1 MLCTTSAE
9 MIPTE
14 PEPDN
19 AGEGNKQSTDVSA
32 AAPTPGAMARSIFLR
47 HNLLKTVFLAGIA
60 FCALAIAPAWAQG
73 PVSGYLSTANG
84 PTGTQA
90 VPGATVRLDDQPV
103 AATEADGS
111 FTLPAVPAG
120 PHQLSFT
127 AIGFS
132 PVTTA
137 VMGQSKAQQLPP
149 LALQPVSSVTPEVL
163 VTASRANDRTAT
175 AYTNLSKEDLTKR
188 NFGQDLPYLL
198 DQTPSV
204 VVNSDAGAGVGYTD
218 IRIRG
223 TSNTG
228 INTTINGVPL
238 NDPESHGTFLIN
250 LPDLASSINSLQ
262 IQRGVGT
269 SQNGGAA
276 FGASLNISTLD
287 NRREAYAETQNT
299 YGSYQTWKNN
309 VSFGTGLINGH
320 FTVDGRLSRI
330 ASDGYMNRA
339 ASDLKSYYF
348 AAGYQAKSTLLKFIT
363 FAGREKTYQAWNG
376 VPEPALTGNRAQLQT
391 YIDNGELSAAD
402 AARVLQ
408 EGRRYSYY
416 TYGNQT
422 DNYQQNHYQ
431 LHLSQ
436 GLGTN
441 WNLGA
446 ALHLTRG
453 FGYYESYRVRR
464 KFADYG
470 LNNVVIGGDT
480 ITRTNLVDRKWL
492 DNNFYGG
499 TLALNYQPRDGKLQA
514 TLGGAWNRYDGN
526 HYGEIIWAQYASN
539 SRLGQRY
546 YFNNAVK
553 TDYNAYARAT
563 WQVLP
568 RLGVYADVQVRH
580 ITYAI
585 DGLESGSQD
594 VTTRASYTFF
604 NPKAGATFALG
615 AGQQLYASF
624 AVGQREPVR
633 SDFTDRP
640 TDGQPAQAER
650 LEDVEG
656 GYRLARTDFTF
667 LGPRTAVR
675 FEANGFYMNYRNQL
689 VATGQLNDVGTA
701 LRTNAPR
708 SYRRGVELRGSVAA
722 DDKISLSTTL
732 TLSQN
737 RILDY
742 QDVTYD
748 ADYKPVLAAPRTSVI
763 SYSPAVTS
771 ASTLEGQ
778 PLKNLRLALLYKTVA
793 RQYLDNSE
801 NRSRSINPY
810 QVLDFRL
817 RYALHPIF
825 LKEIELGLLVNNV
838 LNREYVANG
847 YTYSYLGASG
857 NQETFNWF
865 YPQATRNFLASVGLK
880 F

>member
-1 MLCTTSAE
+1 MSGT
-9 MIPTE
+9 I
-14 PEPDN
+14 
-19 AGEGNKQSTDVSA
+19 TDVR
-32 AAPTPGAMARSIFLR
+32 TGGAL
-47 HNLLKTVFLAGIA
+47 
-60 FCALAIAPAWAQG
+60 
-73 PVSGYLSTANG
+73 
-84 PTGTQA
+84 
-90 VPGATVRLDDQPV
+90 PGATIFLDG
-103 AATEADGS
+103 AASGS
-111 FTLPAVPAG
+111 TDAAGAFALPAVPAG
-120 PHQLSFT
+120 PHELR
-127 AIGFS
+127 
-132 PVTTA
+132 VTFL
-137 VMGQSKAQQLPP
+137 GYEQQLRQVQGQADAQRLNASLTPGGV
-149 LALQPVSSVTPEVL
+149 LTGEALVI
-163 VTASRANDRTAT
+163 ASRANDRTAT
-175 AYTNLSKEDLTKR
+175 AYTNLSKQELAKQ

-198 DQTPSV
+198 NQTPSV

-238 NDPESHGTFLIN
+238 NDPESHGAFLIN

-348 AAGYQAKSTLLKFIT
+348 AAGYQNKNTLLKFIT

-376 VPEPALTGNRAQLQT
+376 VPEPALSGDRARLQT
-391 YIDNGELSAAD
+391 FVDNGELSAAD

-416 TYGNQT
+416 TYSNQT

-431 LHLSQ
+431 LHLTQ
-436 GLGTN
+436 GLGQN

-453 FGYYESYRVRR
+453 FGYYESYR
-464 KFADYG
+464 ADKKLADFG
-470 LNNVVIGGDT
+470 LNNVVLGTTT
-480 ITRTNLVDRKWL
+480 IERTNLVDRKWL

-499 TLALNYQPRDGKLQA
+499 TLALNYQPADGKLQA
-514 TLGGAWNRYDGN
+514 TLGGAWNRYDGD

-539 SRLGQRY
+539 SQLGQRY

-563 WQVLP
+563 WQVLDK
-568 RLGVYADVQVRH
+568 LGIYGDVQVRH
-580 ITYAI
+580 IDYRI
-585 DGLESGSQD
+585 DGLEPKNQD
-594 VTTRASYTFF
+594 VTTRATYTFF
-604 NPKAGATFALG
+604 NPKAGATLSLG
-615 AGQQLYASF
+615 RGQQLYGSF

-640 TDGQPAQAER
+640 VGDQSARAER
-650 LEDVEG
+650 LEDFEG
-656 GYRLARTDFTF
+656 GYRLTRTDLAF
-667 LGPRTAVR
+667 LGPNGSLR

-701 LRTNAPR
+701 LRTNVAR
-708 SYRRGVELRGSVAA
+708 SYRRGVELSAFISA
-722 DDKISLSTTL
+722 NDKISLSSTL

-737 RILDY
+737 RILSY
-742 QDVTYD
+742 RDVTYSYD
-748 ADYKPVLAAPRTSVI
+748 TAYVATTNTAEARTSTI
-763 SYSPAVTS
+763 SYSPGVVS
-771 ASTLEGQ
+771 AHTLEGQ
-778 PLKNLRLALLYKTVA
+778 PLKGLRVALLLKTVS
-793 RQYLDNSE
+793 RQYLDNSQ
-801 NRSRSINPY
+801 NKYRSINPY
-810 QVLDFRL
+810 QTLDFRL
-817 RYALHPIF
+817 RYALHPSF
-825 LKEIELGLLVNNV
+825 MKEIELGLLVNNL
-838 LNREYVANG
+838 LNRQYVANG
-847 YTYSYLGASG
+847 YTYTYQGASG

-865 YPQATRNFLASVGLK
+865 YPQATRNYLTSVGLK

>member
-1 MLCTTSAE
+1 M
-9 MIPTE
+9 
-14 PEPDN
+14 
-19 AGEGNKQSTDVSA
+19 
-32 AAPTPGAMARSIFLR
+32 
-47 HNLLKTVFLAGIA
+47 KTVFLAGA
-60 FCALAIAPAWAQG
+60 ALCALATAPAWAQG
-73 PVSGYLSTANG
+73 PVSGT
-84 PTGTQA
+84 
-90 VPGATVRLDDQPV
+90 
-103 AATEADGS
+103 
-111 FTLPAVPAG
+111 VPADT
-120 PHQLSFT
+120 SI
-127 AIGFS
+127 ARRI
-132 PVTTA
+132 
-137 VMGQSKAQQLPP
+137 
-149 LALQPVSSVTPEVL
+149 VTPEAL

-175 AYTNLSKEDLTKR
+175 AYTNLSKQDLAKQ

-198 DQTPSV
+198 NQTPSV

-238 NDPESHGTFLIN
+238 NDPESHGAFLIN

-276 FGASLNISTLD
+276 FGASINVSTLD
-287 NRREAYAETQNT
+287 NRREAYAEAQNT

-348 AAGYQAKSTLLKFIT
+348 AAGYQAKNTLLKFIT
-363 FAGREKTYQAWNG
+363 FSGREKTYQAWNG
-376 VPEPALTGNRAQLQT
+376 VPEPALSGDRARLQT
-391 YIDNGELSAAD
+391 FVDNGELSEAD
-402 AARVLQ
+402 AARVLA

-436 GLGTN
+436 GLGRS
-441 WNLGA
+441 WNLAG

-453 FGYYESYRVRR
+453 FGYYESYRTGR

-470 LNNVVIGGDT
+470 LRNVIIGGDT
-480 ITRTNLVDRKWL
+480 LTKTNLVDRKWL

-499 TLALNYQPRDGKLQA
+499 TLALNYQPVDGKLQA
-514 TLGGAWNRYDGN
+514 TLGGAWNRFDN
-526 HYGEIIWAQYASN
+526 DHYGEIIWAQYASN
-539 SRLGQRY
+539 SQLGQRY

-568 RLGVYADVQVRH
+568 ILGIYGDVQVRH
-580 ITYAI
+580 IDYRI
-585 DGLESGSQD
+585 DGLEPKKQD
-594 VTTRASYTFF
+594 VTTRATYTFF
-604 NPKAGATFALG
+604 NPKVGATLTLG
-615 AGQQLYASF
+615 RGQQLYGSF

-640 TDGQPAQAER
+640 VGDQSAKAER
-650 LEDVEG
+650 LEDFEG
-656 GYRLARTDFTF
+656 GYRLTRTDLAF
-667 LGPRTAVR
+667 LGPNGALRI
-675 FEANGFYMNYRNQL
+675 EANGFYMNYKNQL

-701 LRTNAPR
+701 LRTNVAR
-708 SYRRGVELRGSVAA
+708 SYRRGVELSAFVSAN
-722 DDKISLSTTL
+722 DKISLSSTL

-748 ADYKPVLAAPRTSVI
+748 ADYNPVLAAPRTSTI
-763 SYSPAVTS
+763 SYSPGVVS
-771 ASTLEGQ
+771 AHTLEGQ
-778 PLKNLRLALLYKTVA
+778 PLKGLRVALLLKTVA
-793 RQYLDNSE
+793 RQYLDNSQNE
-801 NRSRSINPY
+801 YRSINPY
-810 QVLDFRL
+810 QTLDFRL
-817 RYALHPIF
+817 RYTLHPSF
-825 LKEIELGLLVNNV
+825 MKEIELGLLVNNL

-847 YTYSYLGASG
+847 YTYSYIGASG
-857 NQETFNWF
+857 QQETFNWF
-865 YPQATRNFLASVGLK
+865 YPQATRNYLASVGLK

>member
-1 MLCTTSAE
+1 
-9 MIPTE
+9 MIPIE
-14 PEPDN
+14 PEPGN
-19 AGEGNKQSTDVSA
+19 AGEGNKQSTDDSA
-32 AAPTPGAMARSIFLR
+32 AAPTPGATARSTYFFIF
-47 HNLLKTVFLAGIA
+47 LKTVLFAGA
-60 FCALAIAPAWAQG
+60 ALCALAAAPAWAQQR
-73 PVSGYLSTANG
+73 PAADTAKLRNI
-84 PTGTQA
+84 
-90 VPGATVRLDDQPV
+90 L
-103 AATEADGS
+103 
-111 FTLPAVPAG
+111 
-120 PHQLSFT
+120 
-127 AIGFS
+127 
-132 PVTTA
+132 
-137 VMGQSKAQQLPP
+137 
-149 LALQPVSSVTPEVL
+149 TPEAL
-163 VTASRANDRTAT
+163 VTASRANERTAT
-175 AYTNLSKEDLTKR
+175 AYTNLSKQELAKQ

-198 DQTPSV
+198 NQTPSV

-238 NDPESHGTFLIN
+238 NDPESHGAFLIN
-250 LPDLASSINSLQ
+250 LPDLASSVNSLQ

-309 VSFGTGLINGH
+309 VSFGTGLVNGH

-363 FAGREKTYQAWNG
+363 FSGREKTYQAWNG
-376 VPEPALTGNRAQLQT
+376 VPEPALSGDRARLQT
-391 YIDNGELSAAD
+391 FVDNGELSEAD
-402 AARVLQ
+402 AARVLA

-436 GLGTN
+436 GLGRS

-453 FGYYESYRVRR
+453 FGYYESYR
-464 KFADYG
+464 ADKKLADFG
-470 LNNVVIGGDT
+470 LNNVVLGTTT
-480 ITRTNLVDRKWL
+480 IRRTNLVDRKWL

-499 TLALNYQPRDGKLQA
+499 TLALNYEPRDNDKLQA
-514 TLGGAWNRYDGN
+514 TIGGAWNRYDGD
-526 HYGEIIWAQYASN
+526 HYGEIIWTQYASN
-539 SRLGQRY
+539 GQLGQRY

-568 RLGVYADVQVRH
+568 VLGIYGDVQVRH
-580 ITYAI
+580 IDYRI
-585 DGLESGSQD
+585 DGLEPKKQD
-594 VTTRASYTFF
+594 VTTRATYTFF
-604 NPKAGATFALG
+604 NPKAGATLSLG
-615 AGQQLYASF
+615 AGQQLYGSF

-640 TDGQPAQAER
+640 MGDQSAKAER
-650 LEDVEG
+650 LEDFEG
-656 GYRLARTDFTF
+656 GYRFNRPDLAF
-667 LGPRTAVR
+667 LGPNTAVR
-675 FEANGFYMNYRNQL
+675 LEANGFYMNYRNQL

-701 LRTNAPR
+701 LRTNVAR
-708 SYRRGVELRGSVAA
+708 SYRRGVELSAFISA
-722 DDKISLSTTL
+722 NDKISLSSTL

-742 QDVTYD
+742 RDYTYTYD
-748 ADYKPVLAAPRTSVI
+748 TAFVVTTEISAPRTSTI
-763 SYSPAVTS
+763 SYSPGVVS
-771 ASTLEGQ
+771 AHTLEGQ
-778 PLKNLRLALLYKTVA
+778 PLKGLRVALLLKTVS
-793 RQYLDNSE
+793 RQYLDNSQNE
-801 NRSRSINPY
+801 YRSINPY
-810 QVLDFRL
+810 QTLDFRL
-817 RYALHPIF
+817 RYALHPSF
-825 LKEIELGLLVNNV
+825 MKEIELGLLVNNV

-847 YTYSYLGASG
+847 YTYTYQGASG
-857 NQETFNWF
+857 QQETFNWF
-865 YPQATRNFLASVGLK
+865 YPQATRNYLASVGLK

>member
-1 MLCTTSAE
+1 M
-9 MIPTE
+9 
-14 PEPDN
+14 
-19 AGEGNKQSTDVSA
+19 
-32 AAPTPGAMARSIFLR
+32 
-47 HNLLKTVFLAGIA
+47 KTVFFAAAALLGLAA
-60 FCALAIAPAWAQG
+60 APAWAQG
-73 PVSGYLSTANG
+73 PVSGRLATAND
-84 PTGTQA
+84 QA
-90 VPGATVRLDDQPV
+90 VPGATIRLDGQPV
-103 AATEADGS
+103 GATAADGT
-111 FTLPAVPAG
+111 FALPAVPAG
-120 PHQLSFT
+120 AHELSFT
-127 AIGFS
+127 ALGFS
-132 PVTTA
+132 PIIYAVT
-137 VMGQSKAQQLPP
+137 GQPAAQQLPP
-149 LALQPVSSVTPEVL
+149 LAIEASSSVTPEVL

-175 AYTNLSKEDLTKR
+175 AYTNLSKQDLAKQ

-198 DQTPSV
+198 NQTPSV

-238 NDPESHGTFLIN
+238 NDPESHGAFLIN
-250 LPDLASSINSLQ
+250 LPDLASSVNSLQ

-330 ASDGYMNRA
+330 TSDGYMNRA
-339 ASDLKSYYF
+339 TSDLKSYYF
-348 AAGYQAKSTLLKFIT
+348 AAGYQAKNTLLKFIT
-363 FAGREKTYQAWNG
+363 FSGREKTYQAWNG
-376 VPEPALTGNRAQLQT
+376 VPEPAITGNRALLQT
-391 YIDNGELSAAD
+391 YVDNGELSPAD
-402 AARVLQ
+402 AARVLT

-416 TYGNQT
+416 TYDNQT

-436 GLGTN
+436 GLGQR
-441 WNLGA
+441 WSLGA

-453 FGYYESYRVRR
+453 FGYYESFRAGR
-464 KFADYG
+464 KFSNYG
-470 LNNVVIGGDT
+470 LPNVVIGTQT
-480 ITRTNLVDRKWL
+480 ITRTDLVDRKWL
-492 DNNFYGG
+492 NNNFYGG
-499 TLALNYQPRDGKLQA
+499 TLALNYQPTNGKLQA
-514 TLGGAWNRYDGN
+514 TVGGAWNRFDN
-526 HYGEIIWAQYASN
+526 DHYGEIIWARYASTSFLN
-539 SRLGQRY
+539 QRY

-568 RLGVYADVQVRH
+568 VLGIYGDVQVRH
-580 ITYAI
+580 INYAI
-585 DGLESGSQD
+585 NGVEQGNQD

-604 NPKAGATFALG
+604 NPKAGATLTLG
-615 AGQQLYASF
+615 HGHQLYGSF

-640 TDGQPAQAER
+640 VGDQTAKAER
-650 LEDVEG
+650 LEDFEG
-656 GYRLARTDFTF
+656 GYRFNRTDLGF
-667 LGPRTAVR
+667 LGANGALR
-675 FEANGFYMNYRNQL
+675 FEANGFYMNYQNQM

-701 LRTNAPR
+701 LRTNVAR
-708 SYRRGVELRGSVAA
+708 SYRRGVELSGFISAN
-722 DDKISLSTTL
+722 DKISLSTTV

-748 ADYKPVLAAPRTSVI
+748 ANYEPVLAAARTSTI
-763 SYSPAVTS
+763 SYSPGVVS
-771 ASTLEGQ
+771 AHTLEGQ
-778 PLKNLRLALLYKTVA
+778 PVKGLRLALLLKTVS

-801 NRSRSINPY
+801 NKNRSLDPY
-810 QVLDFRL
+810 NTLDFRL
-817 RYALHPIF
+817 RYAIHPSF
-825 LKEIELGLLVNNV
+825 MKEIELGLLVNNL
-838 LNREYVANG
+838 LNREYSANG
-847 YTYSYLGASG
+847 YTYSYLDG
-857 NQETFNWF
+857 NGTSQTFNWF
-865 YPQATRNFLASVGLK
+865 YPQATCNYLASVGLK

>member
-1 MLCTTSAE
+1 MPAKGTNNPRTFPL
-9 MIPTE
+9 PLR
-14 PEPDN
+14 PLGRRRVP
-19 AGEGNKQSTDVSA
+19 
-32 AAPTPGAMARSIFLR
+32 FLR
-47 HNLLKTVFLAGIA
+47 NSFLKTVLFAGAALLGLAA
-60 FCALAIAPAWAQG
+60 APAWAQG
-73 PVSGYLSTANG
+73 PVSGTITDAR
-84 PTGTQA
+84 TGEA
-90 VPGATVRLDDQPV
+90 LPGATVFLDGTASGTTD
-103 AATEADGS
+103 AAGA
-111 FTLPAVPAG
+111 FALPAVPAG
-120 PHQLSFT
+120 AHEVRITFVGYETLTQ
-127 AIGFS
+127 
-132 PVTTA
+132 A
-137 VMGQSKAQQLPP
+137 VQGQAGAQQVRGR
-149 LALQPVSSVTPEVL
+149 LQPGGVL
-163 VTASRANDRTAT
+163 TGEALITASRANDRTAT
-175 AYTNLSKEDLTKR
+175 AYTNLGKEDLAKR

-238 NDPESHGTFLIN
+238 NDPESHGAFLVN
-250 LPDLASSINSLQ
+250 LPDLASSINSIQ

-276 FGASLNISTLD
+276 FGASLNVSTLD
-287 NRREAYAETQNT
+287 NRREAYAESQNT

-309 VSFGTGLINGH
+309 VAFGTGLINGH

-348 AAGYQAKSTLLKFIT
+348 AAGYQAKNTMLKFIT
-363 FAGREKTYQAWNG
+363 FSGREKTYQAWNG

-391 YIDNGELSAAD
+391 YIDNGELSEAD

-431 LHLSQ
+431 LHLTQ
-436 GLGTN
+436 GLGSN

-453 FGYYESYRVRR
+453 FGYYESYRSRR
-464 KFADYG
+464 KFVDYG
-470 LNNVVIGGDT
+470 LQNVIIGGDT
-480 ITRTNLVDRKWL
+480 LTRTNLVDRKWL
-492 DNNFYGG
+492 DNYFYGG
-499 TLALNYQPRDGKLQA
+499 TLALNYQPKDNDKLQA
-514 TLGGAWNRYDGN
+514 TIGGAWNQFDN
-526 HYGEIIWAQYASN
+526 DHYGEIVWAQYASN
-539 SRLGQRY
+539 SQPGQRY
-546 YFNNAVK
+546 YFNNALK

-568 RLGVYADVQVRH
+568 KLGIYGDVQVRH
-580 ITYAI
+580 IKYRI
-585 DGLESGSQD
+585 NGVEDDQND

-604 NPKAGATFALG
+604 NPKAGATLTLG
-615 AGQQLYASF
+615 KGQQLYGSF

-640 TDGQPAQAER
+640 AGDQTAKAER
-650 LEDVEG
+650 LHDFEG
-656 GYRLARTDFTF
+656 GYRFNRPDLTF
-667 LGPRTAVR
+667 LGSNTSVR

-701 LRTNAPR
+701 LRTNVAR
-708 SYRRGVELRGSVAA
+708 SYRRGVELSGFVSAN
-722 DDKISLSTTL
+722 DKISLSTTL

-737 RILDY
+737 RILNY
-742 QDVTYD
+742 QDVVYD
-748 ADYKPVLAAPRTSVI
+748 ANYEPVVAAPRTSTI
-763 SYSPAVTS
+763 SYSPSVVS
-771 ASTLEGQ
+771 AHTLEGQ
-778 PLKNLRLALLYKTVA
+778 PLKGLRVALLLKTVG
-793 RQYLDNSE
+793 RQYLDNSQNE
-801 NRSRSINPY
+801 ARSIRPY
-810 QVLDFRL
+810 ETLDFRL
-817 RYALHPIF
+817 RYALHPSF
-825 LKEIELGLLVNNV
+825 MKEVELGLLVNNV

-847 YTYSYLGASG
+847 YTYSYIGASG
-857 NQETFNWF
+857 QPETFNWF
-865 YPQATRNFLASVGLK
+865 FPQATRNFLASVGLK

>member
-1 MLCTTSAE
+1 M
-9 MIPTE
+9 
-14 PEPDN
+14 
-19 AGEGNKQSTDVSA
+19 
-32 AAPTPGAMARSIFLR
+32 
-47 HNLLKTVFLAGIA
+47 KTVLLAGA
-60 FCALAIAPAWAQG
+60 ALCALAAAPAWAQ
-73 PVSGYLSTANG
+73 
-84 PTGTQA
+84 
-90 VPGATVRLDDQPV
+90 
-103 AATEADGS
+103 
-111 FTLPAVPAG
+111 VPASG
-120 PHQLSFT
+120 TVPADT
-127 AIGFS
+127 AI
-132 PVTTA
+132 A
-137 VMGQSKAQQLPP
+137 RRI
-149 LALQPVSSVTPEVL
+149 VTPEAL

-175 AYTNLSKEDLTKR
+175 AYTNLSKQDLAKQ

-198 DQTPSV
+198 NQTPSV

-238 NDPESHGTFLIN
+238 NDPESHGAFLID

-330 ASDGYMNRA
+330 ASDGYMNRG

-348 AAGYQAKSTLLKFIT
+348 AAGYQNKNTLLKFIT

-376 VPEPALTGNRAQLQT
+376 VPEPALSGDRARLQT
-391 YIDNGELSAAD
+391 FVDNGELSAAD

-431 LHLSQ
+431 LHLTQ
-436 GLGTN
+436 GLGQN

-453 FGYYESYRVRR
+453 FGYYESYRTD
-464 KFADYG
+464 KKLADFG
-470 LNNVVIGGDT
+470 LNNVVLGTTT
-480 ITRTNLVDRKWL
+480 IKNTNLVDRKWL

-499 TLALNYQPRDGKLQA
+499 TLALNYQPADGKLQA
-514 TLGGAWNRYDGN
+514 TLGGAWNRYDGD

-539 SRLGQRY
+539 SQLGQRY

-563 WQVLP
+563 WQVLD
-568 RLGVYADVQVRH
+568 RLGIYADVQVRH
-580 ITYAI
+580 IDYRI
-585 DGLESGSQD
+585 DGLEPKNQD
-594 VTTRASYTFF
+594 VTTRANYNFF
-604 NPKAGATFALG
+604 NPKAGATLTLG
-615 AGQQLYASF
+615 RGQQLYGSF

-640 TDGQPAQAER
+640 LGDQSARAER
-650 LEDVEG
+650 LEDFEG
-656 GYRLARTDFTF
+656 GYRLTRTDLAF
-667 LGPRTAVR
+667 LGPNGALR

-701 LRTNAPR
+701 LRTNVAR
-708 SYRRGVELRGSVAA
+708 SYRRGVELSGFISAN
-722 DDKISLSTTL
+722 DKISLSSTL

-742 QDVTYD
+742 RDVTYD
-748 ADYKPVLAAPRTSVI
+748 ADYNPVLAAPRTSAI
-763 SYSPAVTS
+763 SYSPGVVS
-771 ASTLEGQ
+771 AHTLEGQ
-778 PLKNLRLALLYKTVA
+778 PLKGLRVALLLKTVA
-793 RQYLDNSE
+793 RQYLDNSRNE
-801 NRSRSINPY
+801 YRSINPY
-810 QVLDFRL
+810 QTLDLRL
-817 RYALHPIF
+817 RYTLHPSF
-825 LKEIELGLLVNNV
+825 MKEIELGLLVNNV

-857 NQETFNWF
+857 QQETFNWF
-865 YPQATRNFLASVGLK
+865 YPQATRNYLASVGLK